1 MSVKLTEEKENKE
14 KEINK
19 NTNTTESFIE
29 FVKELVLEQQGGIY

>member
-1 MSVKLTEEKENKE
+1 VSVKLTEEKENKE